1 MKKPSMR
8 QRKKE
13 LKFKREMRHAVMEID
28 KNING
33 LTREITNIVKTA
45 AEAKQAGLTTQYNK
59 AVNNLRF
66 CMNTRVKYI
75 SLKMDL
81 KMALELRNSMQ
92 IMQTFAYS
100 MNKWSKSISKITKDF
115 DINEVMENVDAANE
129 IIEEKNAELDDL
141 TTTISQGYGNIVEN
155 DKEQIVSNDEAI
167 KIIDSYIVGGKSSKP
182 GVDSEN
188 DLDRIRKMLDG
199 DKKE

>member
-167 KIIDSYIVGGKSSKP
+167 KIIDSYIVGGKGSKP

-188 DLDRIRKMLDG
+188 DLDRIRKMLNG

>member
-1 MKKPSMR
+1 
-8 QRKKE
+8 
-13 LKFKREMRHAVMEID
+13 
-28 KNING
+28 
-33 LTREITNIVKTA
+33 
-45 AEAKQAGLTTQYNK
+45 
-59 AVNNLRF
+59 
-66 CMNTRVKYI
+66 
-75 SLKMDL
+75 
-81 KMALELRNSMQ
+81 MALELRNSMQ

-100 MNKWSKSISKITKDF
+100 MNKWSKSISKITKDV

-167 KIIDSYIVGGKSSKP
+167 KIIDSYIVGGKGSKP

>member
-167 KIIDSYIVGGKSSKP
+167 KIIDSYIVSGKGSKP

>member
-100 MNKWSKSISKITKDF
+100 MNKWSKSISKITKDV
-115 DINEVMENVDAANE
+115 DIN
-129 IIEEKNAELDDL
+129 
-141 TTTISQGYGNIVEN
+141 
-155 DKEQIVSNDEAI
+155 
-167 KIIDSYIVGGKSSKP
+167 
-182 GVDSEN
+182 
-188 DLDRIRKMLDG
+188 
-199 DKKE
+199 